1 MEGDVR
7 VIVNAKYA
15 ALGVDLP
22 KANVAIICTPI
33 GSPIFEQVIGRS
45 ARRPAVGGTKN
56 AKVLDFDNHTR
67 IHGGVKSYA
76 RFARFWGNF
85 P

>member
-33 GSPIFEQVIGRS
+33 GSPIFLS
-45 ARRPAVGGTKN
+45 K
-56 AKVLDFDNHTR
+56 
-67 IHGGVKSYA
+67 
-76 RFARFWGNF
+76 
-85 P
+85 